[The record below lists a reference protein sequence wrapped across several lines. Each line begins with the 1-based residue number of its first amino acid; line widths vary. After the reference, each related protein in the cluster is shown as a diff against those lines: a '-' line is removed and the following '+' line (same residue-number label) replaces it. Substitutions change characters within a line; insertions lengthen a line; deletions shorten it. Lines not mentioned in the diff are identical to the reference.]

1 MKAEQPRGFTLIE
14 VLVAFSILSITLA
27 AVFALLS
34 SGTRNTRIS
43 SEYSQAVVL
52 AESKLDE
59 LGITETLRTGTT
71 RGRFDATYQW
81 ELKVDKRQR
90 ENPYPHVD
98 YHWDMLNV
106 TLRVWW
112 QSMGEE
118 RDITLSTIRLM
129 GQE

>member
-1 MKAEQPRGFTLIE
+1 MRAERLRGFTLIE

-43 SEYSQAVVL
+43 DEYSQAAVL

-59 LGITETLRTGTT
+59 LGITEPLRTGLSK
-71 RGRFDATYQW
+71 GRFDSTYQW
-81 ELKVDKRQR
+81 ELRVAERQR
-90 ENPYPHVD
+90 ENPDPHAD
-98 YHWDMLNV
+98 YAWDILNV

-112 QSMGEE
+112 ESMGEE
-118 RDITLSTIRLM
+118 RNITLSTIRLM
-129 GQE
+129 AQE